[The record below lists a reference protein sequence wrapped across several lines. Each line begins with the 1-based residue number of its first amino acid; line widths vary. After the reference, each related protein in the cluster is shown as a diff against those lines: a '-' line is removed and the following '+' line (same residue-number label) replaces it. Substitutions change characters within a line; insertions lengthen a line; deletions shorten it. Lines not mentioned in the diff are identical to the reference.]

1 MPKVEVVTIW
11 VVGIHAVSRPVSSEA
26 KHGGIK
32 LSHVVNVDTADVRA
46 AAESFHVAAGGA
58 TTKAVAER
66 RSREGVGRTRSG
78 EA

>member
-32 LSHVVNVDTADVRA
+32 LSHLVNVDTTCVRA
-46 AAESFHVAAGGA
+46 AAESFHVAAGRGA
-58 TTKAVAER
+58 RCA
-66 RSREGVGRTRSG
+66 GVIHCRGTGRGT
-78 EA
+78 

>member
-32 LSHVVNVDTADVRA
+32 LSHVVNVDTTCVRA
-46 AAESFHVAAGGA
+46 APKSSHVAAGRA
-58 TTKAVAER
+58 TTYA
-66 RSREGVGRTRSG
+66 GVIHCRGTGRGT
-78 EA
+78 